1 MRRRY
6 SAGPDRI
13 LPSRDLGL
21 GSSPAH
27 LHTRILTHLHA
38 RAHAVH
44 TCTLALAYFYIT
56 LLHTCIF
63 LHHYSCTSMQHDA
76 YFHKCIF
83 AILKTFKTFYICSNS
98 TPFLSLLPIS
108 RLSDVG
114 PGSQV
119 DLGGP
124 KESGGPGSTQGL
136 RWTWVDPGS
145 QVDQPDGPTGTTS
158 AHFAFL

>member
-1 MRRRY
+1 MNCECQRWIVRRRY

-38 RAHAVH
+38 LAHAVH
-44 TCTLALAYFYIT
+44 TCTLAHLR
-56 LLHTCIF
+56 LHTLIFKLHTFTLALSYFHITFQHICIF

-98 TPFLSLLPIS
+98 TPFLSIFP
-108 RLSDVG
+108 
-114 PGSQV
+114 P
-119 DLGGP
+119 
-124 KESGGPGSTQGL
+124 
-136 RWTWVDPGS
+136 
-145 QVDQPDGPTGTTS
+145 
-158 AHFAFL
+158 AH